1 MKKLLE
7 YILTS
12 IVEEPE
18 EVKIEESE
26 ENGVINYT
34 ISVAK
39 DDMGKVI
46 GKNGKIIKAIRN
58 VAKIPAV
65 KSNKRIYINL
75 ADQPQ

>member
-1 MKKLLE
+1 MKNLLE
-7 YILTS
+7 YVLTS
-12 IVEEPE
+12 IVENPE
-18 EVKIEESE
+18 EVKIEENE
-26 ENGVINYT
+26 EEGVINYT